1 MFTRRELLLLA
12 GSSCLSEILSSCS
25 SQSQLNSTAPF
36 SSVGTQL
43 VPNPISSLVSRW
55 RADPFAQGSYSFL
68 AKGSFP
74 EDRKTLSASIQG
86 RIFFAGEATH
96 SDFPATVH
104 GALMSG
110 VRAAEQLVAQ
120 QVGSVIIVGAGA
132 AGLSAARKLTADGI
146 SVTVV
151 EARDRLGG
159 RVWTDHRWDRAL
171 DLGAS
176 WIHGVTGNPLTSMA
190 NAIGAPTVTTNYR
203 SRIVRDAAGKIV
215 SQNEYPDQYV
225 DVTSIEH
232 EYAADVD
239 ALSSAATDEGD
250 EFDGGDVILPNGYIE
265 VLAPLVDGYEVKLAT
280 IVTRVDIGNHEVL
293 VSAGNTSFSAD
304 AVLITVPLGVLK
316 SDSIQFNPP
325 LDSEKQS
332 AIDRLGMGLL
342 NKVYLKF
349 DDVFWDADVDIIGY
363 IGPKRGY
370 FAEWIN
376 FYKYTGEPILLGFN
390 ASSVADELETLSDSE
405 FIDEAMSALRN
416 MYQTA

>member
-1 MFTRRELLLLA
+1 MFSRRELLQLLGTSA
-12 GSSCLSEILSSCS
+12 LSGLLPSCS
-25 SQSQLNSTAPF
+25 NQNPLNTNTPTSP
-36 SSVGTQL
+36 VGMQV
-43 VPNPISSLVSRW
+43 VPNPSSSVVSRW

-74 EDRKTLSASIQG
+74 EDRVTLSSPIQG

-110 VRAAEQLVAQ
+110 KRAAEELITG
-120 QVGSVIIVGAGA
+120 QVGSVIVVGAGA
-132 AGLSAARKLTADGI
+132 AGLAAAHKLTTYGI

-176 WIHGVTGNPLTSMA
+176 WIHGVSGNPLTVMA
-190 NAIGAPTVTTNYR
+190 NTIGAPTVATNYS
-203 SRIVRDAAGKIV
+203 SRIVRDAAGEIV
-215 SQNEYPDQYV
+215 SQDDYPEQYV
-225 DVTSIEH
+225 GVTSIEH
-232 EYAADVD
+232 EYAADID
-239 ALSSAATDEGD
+239 TLSSAATDEGD
-250 EFDGGDVILPNGYIE
+250 EFEGGDVILPNGYIE
-265 VLAPLVDGYEVKLAT
+265 ILESLVDGYDVTLDT
-280 IVTRVDIGNHEVL
+280 IVNRVDVSSDAVQ
-293 VSAGNTSFSAD
+293 VSAGSTSFTAD

-316 SDSIQFNPP
+316 SDAIQFNPP
-325 LDSEKQS
+325 LDAEKQS

-342 NKVYLKF
+342 NKVFLKF
-349 DDVFWDADVDIIGY
+349 DEVFWDADVDIIGY

-370 FAEWIN
+370 FSEWIN

-390 ASSVADELETLSDSE
+390 AASVADELEALSDSE
-405 FIDEAMSALRN
+405 IIDEAMSALRN
-416 MYQTA
+416 MYQTG